1 MATPFPFSSGQ
12 VLTAAQMN
20 AITELPINDKT
31 ASHTLTAADAGD
43 YVIMNSA
50 SATTIT
56 VNTGIF
62 TAGQVVFIV
71 NKGTASTV
79 ITQGTATVTSSGSL
93 TVPANGSGRLLAL
106 SASAFIYE
114 AGGITAAASAFSRV
128 TGATF
133 TAATSVAFA
142 NSTFT
147 SSFNSYQVV
156 LALTAFPSSTSTVT
170 MQVRDNSGTKSSAQY
185 IGAITG
191 RTSDANTTSLSTS
204 FATSFSIGTA
214 FSGSNQG
221 AYSLVLTVN
230 NPANASFPTS
240 WSGTG
245 FGSIGGDPRSS
256 ILVGGYYNV
265 NEAHTGL
272 VFSFSVAVSG
282 YYNVYSLADS

>member
-1 MATPFPFSSGQ
+1 
-12 VLTAAQMN
+12 
-20 AITELPINDKT
+20 
-31 ASHTLTAADAGD
+31 
-43 YVIMNSA
+43 
-50 SATTIT
+50 
-56 VNTGIF
+56 
-62 TAGQVVFIV
+62 
-71 NKGTASTV
+71 
-79 ITQGTATVTSSGSL
+79 
-93 TVPANGSGRLLAL
+93 
-106 SASAFIYE
+106 
-114 AGGITAAASAFSRV
+114 
-128 TGATF
+128 
-133 TAATSVAFA
+133 
-142 NSTFT
+142 
-147 SSFNSYQVV
+147 V

-170 MQVRDNSGTKSSAQY
+170 MQVRDNSGTRSSAQY

-221 AYSLVLTVN
+221 AYALVLTVN